1 MPIIASSIVKKF
13 FFQTPLALIFL
24 LLLVLAIW
32 QEARAAAYAGL
43 KISVIPGPQCYDG
56 QDNDGDG
63 KIDYPQDPDCD
74 SANDNS
80 EASIIVPPPTGGGGG
95 GGGVVEIIPSTNVI
109 FSGHAYPYN
118 QVTLLKDGQI
128 ALVSAAGG
136 DAHFTLSLSGLSAG
150 NYNFSIFSTDVHG
163 LKSDTLT
170 FYIYVAKG
178 ASTNISGILLSPT
191 LAVNNSV
198 FQFQDNIT
206 LFGQSTPNSQ
216 ITISVHSDQER
227 LFQVNT
233 DNIGVYSYDL
243 QASVLE
249 VGDHNAKSKTR
260 LAQQLSAFSR
270 VVNFLVLGPEEDML
284 PIEEDKT
291 IDSDLNNDNK
301 INLIDFSI
309 MAYWYKQ
316 ASPPPVVDLNGDKT
330 VNLIDFSILAY
341 YWTG

>member
-1 MPIIASSIVKKF
+1 MLLF
-13 FFQTPLALIFL
+13 LTLLALI
-24 LLLVLAIW
+24 IW

-56 QDNDGDG
+56 QDNDGDS

-74 SANDNS
+74 SASDNS
-80 EASIIVPPPTGGGGG
+80 EAPIIVPPPNGGGGG
-95 GGGVVEIIPSTNVI
+95 GGGGIEIIPSTNVI
-109 FSGHAYPYN
+109 FSGYAYPYN
-118 QVTLLKDGQI
+118 QVTLLKDGQV

-150 NYNFSIFSTDVHG
+150 NYNFSIFSTDIHG

-170 FYIYVAKG
+170 FSIYVAKG

-191 LAVNNSV
+191 LAVSSNM
-198 FQFQDNIT
+198 FQLEDNIT
-206 LFGQSTPNSQ
+206 LFGQSAPNSQ
-216 ITISVHSDQER
+216 ITISVHSSQEH

-233 DNIGVYSYDL
+233 DNTGVYSYDF
-243 QASVLE
+243 QASLLE
-249 VGDHNAKSKTR
+249 AGDHNAKSKTR
-260 LAQQLSAFSR
+260 LAQQLSTFSR
-270 VVNFLVLGPEEDML
+270 VVNFWVLAPEEEAPL
-284 PIEEDKT
+284 EPEE
-291 IDSDLNNDNK
+291 ILAEGDLNKDGR

-309 MAYWYKQ
+309 LAYWYKQ
-316 ASPPPVVDLNGDKT
+316 VSPPPAVDLNGDKT